1 MTRSRKLLARL
12 YLRTGRAA
20 QARVELARVLAP
32 AGEQE
37 AFWLLSRAWL
47 QEGDRAQALAALEKS
62 GTYRADH
69 PLELESASYVGE
81 SLCSECHKQIA
92 HAYRDSRFTTTL
104 VRGRDLL
111 TLPLPDQ
118 PVPDPADP
126 AVTHRFQRVES
137 HIEVQT
143 EAESKILKAV
153 IDYAFGSPDRYF
165 SLVGHDQSGFSYIL
179 RLSHYQQGPTDSGWV
194 RTTGHTRDAEGGREI
209 LGKPMNVADGVLKC
223 LFCHSTNPQA
233 VLANS
238 GPEANDRA
246 IGCERCHGPGGNHL
260 KAVDMKLPDLAIV
273 TTAQVSGEA
282 SLRLCA
288 QCHAFHQTLDLPR
301 TDPFWIRFQ
310 GTTLSWSRCY
320 TDSGGALDCVTCH
333 DPHRNADHSPGFYEA
348 KCLACHSSSTTRE
361 ASPRPDG
368 GEALKKQGGATCPVN
383 PTRDC
388 LGCHMPA
395 FRSQPLHATFADHYI
410 RVHPELAA
418 PRGNSGRRSDAAARS
433 SYSLR

>member
-1 MTRSRKLLARL
+1 M
-12 YLRTGRAA
+12 
-20 QARVELARVLAP
+20 
-32 AGEQE
+32 
-37 AFWLLSRAWL
+37 
-47 QEGDRAQALAALEKS
+47 
-62 GTYRADH
+62 
-69 PLELESASYVGE
+69 GE

-273 TTAQVSGEA
+273 TRPRVQERPACGSAPSATHFT
-282 SLRLCA
+282 RL
-288 QCHAFHQTLDLPR
+288 
-301 TDPFWIRFQ
+301 W
-310 GTTLSWSRCY
+310 
-320 TDSGGALDCVTCH
+320 
-333 DPHRNADHSPGFYEA
+333 
-348 KCLACHSSSTTRE
+348 
-361 ASPRPDG
+361 
-368 GEALKKQGGATCPVN
+368 TCPGLT
-383 PTRDC
+383 PS
-388 LGCHMPA
+388 GSG
-395 FRSQPLHATFADHYI
+395 FK
-410 RVHPELAA
+410 A
-418 PRGNSGRRSDAAARS
+418 PRFRGAAATPTAGEP
-433 SYSLR
+433 LIV